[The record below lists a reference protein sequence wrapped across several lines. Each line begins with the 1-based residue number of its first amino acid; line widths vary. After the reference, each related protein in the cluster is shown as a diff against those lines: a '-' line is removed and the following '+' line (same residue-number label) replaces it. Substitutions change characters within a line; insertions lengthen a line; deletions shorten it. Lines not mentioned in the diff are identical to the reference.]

1 MAALTDTQLRE
12 VFDLFDA
19 SGDESIDTEELG
31 LVMEA
36 LGFGKME
43 EDDLKR
49 MIHEVDVDM
58 SGKIEW
64 DEFKVMMRK
73 KSYKADSR
81 EEIAAAFAAFAGKN
95 EDGRTKEY
103 ICAQDIANVAVA
115 INEKVELSKFQE
127 ILNSAPGQPI
137 GTDDEG
143 NSTGLTIIQWREMM
157 GQVNHGKYKDAF
169 SQ

>member
-1 MAALTDTQLRE
+1 MAAFTDTQLKE

-36 LGFGKME
+36 LGFGKVDK
-43 EDDLKR
+43 DDLRR

-73 KSYKADSR
+73 KSYAANSR
-81 EEIAAAFAAFAGKN
+81 EEIAAAFKAFAGRT
-95 EDGRTKEY
+95 EDDKPKEF
-103 ICAQDIANVAVA
+103 IAVQDIANVAVA

-127 ILNSAPGQPI
+127 ILNQAPGQPI
-137 GTDDEG
+137 GRDEEG

-157 GQVNHGKYKDAF
+157 GVVNHSKYGDAF
-169 SQ
+169 N